1 MILFLLACGQEL
13 GPGTSDVSEIVLPEE
28 ASGFLLSTP
37 WGPFSIGY
45 GDGFLLWLA
54 LLTIAA
60 AVGKMGRKSVNN
72 FTTKDPG

>member
-13 GPGTSDVSEIVLPEE
+13 GLGTSDLAEITFPEE
-28 ASGFLLSTP
+28 VSGFLLSTP
-37 WGPFSIGY
+37 WGTFSIGY
-45 GDGFLLWLA
+45 GDGFLLWLV

-72 FTTKDPG
+72 FTTKDPE